1 MEQVER
7 PASMQADRS
16 SSACPDITAGR
27 PLFMNAL
34 DRPRLQGMINDLLGR
49 IGSVRQG
56 FAASPD
62 LFSYLPAKSTFINDA
77 RYPEI

>member
-1 MEQVER
+1 
-7 PASMQADRS
+7 
-16 SSACPDITAGR
+16 
-27 PLFMNAL
+27 MNAL